1 MSDSASGSHSS
12 KRQEDEVLGRA
23 FDLRLTRRLL
33 RFLAPY
39 KLLFAGCV
47 ALTVLLA
54 GIQLVIP
61 YLSKVAIDAFM
72 TPPWTVATG
81 VEAPDGAG
89 AVVYGND
96 SFLIDTR
103 AVDADIV
110 NRWERSGNLS
120 DARYVWVGPRDA
132 RLDELADFPGIGEA
146 VGGGVLLSVE
156 DLRELPTDAVNSVR
170 QTDINGI
177 LRLVGWFIFLLV
189 TRFVFGVLQVYY
201 LQFTGQRVM
210 YDMRREIFAH
220 ILRLPLS
227 FFDRTPVGRLVTRV
241 TNDVAAINEMFTS
254 TLVSLFRD
262 VFLLVGVM
270 VVMFQLEWRLALAV
284 LVLFPVI
291 VVAAW
296 QFRNRVR
303 SAYREVR
310 KKVAQLN
317 AYLQE
322 SISGMRIVQVFV
334 QEHRANQQFADING
348 DKYNADMRQMLT
360 FAVFRPLMS
369 FLSSFAVAVV
379 IWYGGRNVLYGVLT
393 LGALT
398 AFIQY
403 VRMLFE
409 PVIHL
414 SEGYNVLQGAMASS
428 ERIFRL
434 LDEPIED
441 PGEAGRTPAES
452 EGRIEFR
459 DVWFAYHGEDWILK
473 GVSFVVEPGQRVA
486 IVGPTGSGKTTII
499 RLLLRLYPIQKGTI
513 LYDGVPID
521 ELDLSFLRAQMSV
534 VLQDVFLFSGDILDN
549 IRLREQ
555 EAISEQQAIAA
566 ARYVSAEFIEQLP
579 NGYRAEVKE
588 RGVTLSVGERQ
599 LLSFARAV
607 AFDPRVLVLD
617 EATAS
622 IDSHTESLIQRSL
635 HRIMEGRTS
644 LVIAHRLSTI
654 RESDNILVIH
664 QGCLVEQGTHVA
676 LLAAEGLYAALHR
689 LQFEPVSPE
698 IRQPSADVSGHLD
711 SAFPA

>member
-1 MSDSASGSHSS
+1 MSDSSS
-12 KRQEDEVLGRA
+12 DSRRSARQDDDILGRA
-23 FDLRLTRRLL
+23 FDLQLTRRLL

-61 YLSKVAIDAFM
+61 YISKVAIDSFM
-72 TPPWTVATG
+72 IPPWAIVAG
-81 VEAPDGAG
+81 VEAPNGA
-89 AVVYGND
+89 ATVEYGDNA
-96 SFLIDTR
+96 LLVDTR
-103 AVDADIV
+103 TVDRRV
-110 NRWERSGNLS
+110 LNEWETAGNLA
-120 DARYVWVGPRDA
+120 DERYVWVPPGDA
-132 RLDELADFPGIGEA
+132 RLTELAEVPPVGEA
-146 VGGGVLLSVE
+146 VGDGVLFSVE
-156 DLRELPTDAVNSVR
+156 DLRVLPVDVTDTVR
-170 QTDINGI
+170 QADITGV
-177 LRLVGWFIFLLV
+177 LRLVGLFVFLLL

-201 LQFTGQRVM
+201 LQLTGQRVM

-220 ILRLPLS
+220 VLRLPLS

-262 VFLLVGVM
+262 VFLVVGVM
-270 VVMFQLEWRLALAV
+270 IVMFQLEWRLALAV

-310 KKVAQLN
+310 QKIAQLN

-334 QEHRANQQFADING
+334 QEHRANSKFAEING
-348 DKYNADMRQMLT
+348 EKYDADMRQMLT

-379 IWYGGRNVLYGVLT
+379 IWYGGHNVLYGTLT

-409 PVIHL
+409 PVIRL
-414 SEGYNVLQGAMASS
+414 SEGYNVLQAAMASS

-441 PGEAGRTPAES
+441 QGRGMTLASES
-452 EGRIEFR
+452 SSGRIEFR
-459 DVWFAYHGEDWILK
+459 DVWFAYRGEDWILK
-473 GVSFVVEPGQRVA
+473 GVSFVVEPGQHVA

-513 LYDGVPID
+513 LYDDVPID
-521 ELDLSFLRAQMSV
+521 EMDLSILRAQMAV
-534 VLQDVFLFSGDILDN
+534 VLQDVFLFSGDIIDN

-555 EAISEQQAIAA
+555 DRISEQQAIEA
-566 ARYVSAEFIEQLP
+566 ARYVSAGFIEQLP
-579 NGYRAEVKE
+579 DGYRSEVKE

-664 QGCLVEQGTHVA
+664 HGCLVEQGTHPE
-676 LLAAEGLYAALHR
+676 LLAAEGLYAALHS
-689 LQFEPVSPE
+689 LQFEATSAGIGRTDCLSGEPDPM
-698 IRQPSADVSGHLD
+698 PST
-711 SAFPA
+711 